1 MRLSNKVI
9 LLTGGSTGIGRECAT
24 AYVREGATLAIL
36 ARNGEAAMEAAA
48 ELGPGNLGFAC
59 DVSQGSEV
67 EHAVR
72 KVLDHFGRLD
82 AIHNNAGIAD
92 PAKPLHETSESE
104 WDAVVNVNLKSVFNT
119 TRHGFAAL
127 KESKGCILNTSSLVG
142 VIGQENHAAYTATK
156 GGMNTLTKSMALD
169 YAPYQIRVNA
179 VCPAGTW
186 TPMLHKWAAAQ
197 PDPAGIED
205 YLDNI
210 HALGYCPQGDVIAD
224 ASVFLLS
231 DEARFITG
239 HIMHVSGG
247 AELGYRVASRPAAR
261 ENQSP
266 RP

>member
-1 MRLSNKVI
+1 MRLSDKVI
-9 LLTGGSTGIGRECAT
+9 LLTGGSTGIGRDCAR
-24 AYVREGATLAIL
+24 AYALAGAKLTIL
-36 ARNGEAAMEAAA
+36 ARHGEAAA
-48 ELGPGNLGFAC
+48 EAAEELGAGHLGFAC
-59 DVSQGSEV
+59 DVSQGDQV
-67 EHAVR
+67 KDAVAR
-72 KVLDHFGRLD
+72 VLDHYGRLD

-92 PAKPLHETSESE
+92 PAKPLHETSETE
-104 WDAVVNVNLKSVFNT
+104 WDAVLDVNLKSIFHT

-127 KESKGCILNTSSLVG
+127 KRSKGCILNTSSMVG

-169 YAPYQIRVNA
+169 YASYGIRVNA

-247 AELGYRVASRPAAR
+247 AELGYRVASRPKAR
-261 ENQSP
+261 EDSSP